1 MASPD
6 GEIAHVLETASDPL
20 MKSVYEKARVVA
32 SSKSASY
39 WADMRNTLPIGYQ
52 IIAGSAISSKR
63 ILRVS
68 WIGNPDRQFVGYIR
82 FGCEAGSKEVQL
94 LSTDIVLMLG
104 RWVRVVDLVL
114 NPDDPVVESV
124 ELLLLD
130 PGRLTTPPS
139 TIPVDAL

>member
-1 MASPD
+1 LLVTFALD
-6 GEIAHVLETASDPL
+6 AKLD
-20 MKSVYEKARVVA
+20 
-32 SSKSASY
+32 
-39 WADMRNTLPIGYQ
+39 
-52 IIAGSAISSKR
+52 
-63 ILRVS
+63 LRK
-68 WIGNPDRQFVGYIR
+68 YT
-82 FGCEAGSKEVQL
+82 GSKEVQL